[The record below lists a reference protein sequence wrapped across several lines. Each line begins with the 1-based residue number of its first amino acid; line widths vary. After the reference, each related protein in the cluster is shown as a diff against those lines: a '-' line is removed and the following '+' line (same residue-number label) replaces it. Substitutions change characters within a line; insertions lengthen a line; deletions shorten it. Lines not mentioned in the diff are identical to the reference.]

1 MNYGNFGFLVY
12 VSNNSTCYADFSQLI
27 SLLRIMEQKFSV
39 LLAIVPSSG
48 GKYPPC
54 CTETFRID
62 HKKKLRKK
70 LFISDNIPRNGWE
83 LNS

>member
-1 MNYGNFGFLVY
+1 
-12 VSNNSTCYADFSQLI
+12 
-27 SLLRIMEQKFSV
+27 MEQNFSV

-54 CTETFRID
+54 STETFRID

-70 LFISDNIPRNGWE
+70 LFISDNIPINGWE